1 MKRIWIA
8 VSFIAFF
15 SLVSFAQ
22 NNVAVKNSGFEE
34 SGAGWKIIGG
44 GKVVFDG
51 AIANNGDISI
61 SIEHSDWMKTKI
73 ESEEMSLKVGHIY
86 KLTGWAKTES
96 VVSNNYDQYPT
107 PVAACITME
116 SFPFTNNSTAIGATN
131 DWKKLEV
138 MFVAV
143 KSKDKICLNFGYNGN
158 GKGKVWF
165 DDIQL
170 EEVTDISQYIP
181 LETIR
186 WHGPA
191 FRYEDKGWIFVHI
204 EGKPYQRGFQ
214 YGSLVADEIKTFIE
228 KLAVSENASDPAA
241 AWRQNRFGTDA
252 MFLRKYDEEYLTEMK
267 GIADGAAKAGA
278 RVFDRPV
285 DFLDIVA
292 INSAIDLDY
301 VQSALGV
308 TPNPLTGKSFL
319 ANEDE
324 LNMPERLHKCS
335 SFLAN
340 NSATKDGKIVFG
352 QLFMWGGYT
361 GYHWNVIV
369 DVVPSEGNRLVY
381 QTFPGGIHS
390 GADFYI
396 NSAGIM
402 IGETTV
408 QQTPYNENG
417 TPQSNRIRKAAQ
429 YANSFDDVVKIMTTK
444 NNGMY
449 TNDWLLADVKKNEI
463 GILVLGTNKW
473 KLWRSSKND
482 WYNDAKDFYWSVNN
496 NKDLEVRKEY
506 IANSDDAPVDIVF
519 RPVNRDL
526 AFWDFYQQK
535 KGNIDYQ
542 AGIELWNSSPINR
555 PHACDG
561 KITTSE
567 MAEQMVFLLHNG
579 KVTLRE
585 QMVGENGRMPDL
597 QNAVP
602 RLTLGYAAA
611 SPIYIAE
618 KIKELKSKSAEQK
631 KTTVPSSNYSEVKEI
646 YSFEKEALWKG
657 TVYPTSEKENWF
669 VSGTAAYYN
678 MLKQMPG
685 EADRAFIYLKDELT
699 ELNYRLLYVNSK
711 EGTVAPINAKVIYDK
726 YNNYQ
731 LPRIKST
738 YMLHQLRL
746 MLGNK
751 TFSVVMNKIHEQHRE
766 KNVKTE
772 DILAIIE
779 KLGGKEAKELAL
791 QWLNREDIPQVSFS
805 SLVEQSAEGY
815 KLKLNVNQSGT
826 PYKFFT
832 TVAVDFAKE
841 RIIKQLQVKEASQSL
856 ELTFKEK
863 PVKVIFNHGNDIP
876 VPRKYFYTYQN
887 LFDDFANVIIVYG
900 TNQQIEA
907 NHTTALRYQ
916 KVIAD
921 RFTEVFSPI
930 KKDGEVTR
938 EELEKND
945 LVILG
950 SPTENSLAKVV
961 CDKLGIETGK
971 YFFKWMGTTYNYNDD
986 GLYVTL
992 PNPFNEKKAVY
1003 LFLANSAQEL
1013 YQMTKRHMPA
1023 PAWALFKGDKIVKR
1037 GYHSNSES
1045 EIVLN

>member
-1 MKRIWIA
+1 MKKFQI
-8 VSFIAFF
+8 
-15 SLVSFAQ
+15 
-22 NNVAVKNSGFEE
+22 
-34 SGAGWKIIGG
+34 
-44 GKVVFDG
+44 VFLLLL
-51 AIANNGDISI
+51 ISI
-61 SIEHSDWMKTKI
+61 SFISGQSQLAIQNPGFEDSDTAWRISGNGKISFDASSVKSGNKSIVIEHERENKTI
-73 ESEEMSLKVGHIY
+73 LTSSEVILKVGHIY
-86 KLTGWAKTES
+86 KLSVWAKTES
-96 VVSNNYDQYPT
+96 VFSNNYDQYPT
-107 PVAACITME
+107 PVAACATME
-116 SFPFTNNSTAIGATN
+116 SFPFTNNSPAIGATT

-138 MFVAV
+138 MFVAI
-143 KSKDKICLNFGYNGN
+143 KTKDKVCLNFGYNGN
-158 GKGKVWF
+158 AKGKVWY
-165 DDIQL
+165 DDVQL

-181 LETIR
+181 LETVR
-186 WHGPA
+186 WSGPA

-204 EGKPYQRGFQ
+204 EGKPYQRGYQ
-214 YGSLVADEIKTFIE
+214 YGYLVADEIKTFIE
-228 KLAVSENASDPAA
+228 KLAVSSNASDPAA
-241 AWRQNRFGTDA
+241 AWRQSRFGTDA

-278 RVFDRPV
+278 KVFDRAV

-292 INSAIDLDY
+292 INSSIDLDY
-301 VQSALGV
+301 VHGALGV

-324 LNMPERLHKCS
+324 LNIPEKLHKCS

-361 GYHWNVIV
+361 GYHWNVVV

-381 QTFPGGIHS
+381 QTYPGGIHS

-506 IANSDDAPVDIVF
+506 IANADDAPADIVF
-519 RPVNRDL
+519 RPVNRDI
-526 AFWDFYQQK
+526 AFWNFYQET
-535 KGNIDYQ
+535 KGEIDHQ
-542 AGIELWNSSPINR
+542 AAVKLWNSSPINR

-561 KITTSE
+561 KVTTSE

-597 QNAVP
+597 PNSVP
-602 RLTLGYAAA
+602 RLTLGYATA

-618 KIKELKSKSAEQK
+618 KLKELKE
-631 KTTVPSSNYSEVKEI
+631 KTPVANKISIPTSNFTEVKEV
-646 YSFEKEALWKG
+646 YSFDKEALWKG
-657 TVYPTSEKENWF
+657 TVYPATEKENWF

-678 MLKQMPG
+678 MMKQTPAD
-685 EADRAFIYLKDELT
+685 ADRAFNFTKDELT
-699 ELNYRLLYVNSK
+699 ELNYRLLYTISK
-711 EGTVAPINAKVIYDK
+711 EGTVAPLNSKIEYDR
-726 YNNYQ
+726 YSNYQ
-731 LPRIKST
+731 IPRIRAT
-738 YMLHQLRL
+738 YLFHQLRL

-751 TFSVVMNKIHEQHRE
+751 TFAVVMNKIHSQFRE
-766 KNVKTE
+766 KNIKTDE
-772 DILAIIE
+772 VIELIE
-779 KLGGKEAKELAL
+779 KLSGTDVKDFAM
-791 QWLNREDIPQVSFS
+791 QWLNRDDVPSVSMTTS
-805 SLVEQSAEGY
+805 SEEISGGY
-815 KLKLNVNQSGT
+815 KLQLNVKQSGP
-826 PYKFFT
+826 PYHFFT
-832 TVAVDFAKE
+832 TVAVDLPKE
-841 RIIKQLQVKEASQSL
+841 RIVKVVEIDEADQTIDL
-856 ELTFKEK
+856 ALTDK
-863 PVKVIFNHGNDIP
+863 PIKVIFNYGNDIP
-876 VPRKYFYTYQN
+876 VQRSSFYTYAN
-887 LFDDFANVIIVYG
+887 LFDDFANVLIVYG
-900 TNQQIEA
+900 TNQQLEA

-930 KKDGEVTR
+930 KKDVEVT
-938 EELEKND
+938 EKELAEND

-950 SPTENSLAKVV
+950 SPTENSLAKIV
-961 CDKLGIETGK
+961 CEKLGVATGK
-971 YFFKWMGTTYNYNDD
+971 YFFKWMGSTYNYNDD
-986 GLYVTL
+986 GLYVTF
-992 PNPFNEKKAVY
+992 PNPFNEKKTVY

-1013 YQMTKRHMPA
+1013 FQMTKRHQPA

-1037 GYHSNSES
+1037 GYHSVSEL
-1045 EIVLN
+1045 EKILN